1 MNEEFL
7 EFFNFISNEETLW
20 IDLRAQPKI
29 AVEAIVTIIIIQS
42 KSVLFVLLL
51 EIGIV
56 MNAQKTFVA
65 LTLQITK
72 NNNFV

>member
-29 AVEAIVTIIIIQS
+29 AAEAIVTIIIIQS

>member
-20 IDLRAQPKI
+20 IDLKVQPKI
-29 AVEAIVTIIIIQS
+29 AAEAIVTIIIIQS

-56 MNAQKTFVA
+56 MNAQKTFVV